1 MAGSR
6 LMAGVFCSEAL
17 TTSAR
22 LGGNSVKARLFC
34 GASTV
39 SSDSG
44 TVMLEPNGDFRIDGS
59 LAPVPPTPCTN
70 PVLLIVSATNGN
82 WFAAGIPK

>member
-1 MAGSR
+1 
-6 LMAGVFCSEAL
+6 
-17 TTSAR
+17 
-22 LGGNSVKARLFC
+22 VKARLFC